1 MRTELFIDG
10 QFVAGEE
17 AAEVILNPS
26 TGEAI
31 CSVAEPSP
39 AQIERAVRAAERA
52 FAGWSRTPPR
62 ERGRALLAVADRI
75 EQNAAAL
82 ATLESLNCGK
92 PYAAVLNDE
101 IPAIADVFRFFA
113 GAIRSMT
120 AVAGNEYLAGHTS
133 MVRRDPL
140 GVVASIAPWNYPL
153 LMAAWKICPAVAAGN
168 TIVLKPSEQTPLS
181 SLKLAEFIAEAFPP
195 GVINIVSGRGDSVGA
210 PLIAHPQVRMIS
222 LTGDVTTGQKVLE
235 AAARTIKRTHLE
247 LGGKAPAVIFD
258 DADLEA
264 AVAGIRSFGYYNAGQ
279 DCTAACRLYVQQGIY
294 ERFVADLAS
303 AVASIRIGEQNDAG
317 VEMGPCISE
326 RHRTRVASF
335 VERARQQPHVEVLC
349 GGKPAQRRGFFY
361 EPTVI
366 AGARQSD
373 EIVRK
378 EVFGPVVTVTPFKD
392 ADEALALAND
402 SDYGLASSVWTRD
415 VGKAMR
421 LAAELQYGTTWV
433 NTHFMLASEMPHGG
447 MKKSGYGK
455 DQSIYALEDYTCVRH
470 VMVKL

>member
-1 MRTELFIDG
+1 
-10 QFVAGEE
+10 
-17 AAEVILNPS
+17 
-26 TGEAI
+26 
-31 CSVAEPSP
+31 
-39 AQIERAVRAAERA
+39 
-52 FAGWSRTPPR
+52 
-62 ERGRALLAVADRI
+62 
-75 EQNAAAL
+75 
-82 ATLESLNCGK
+82 
-92 PYAAVLNDE
+92 
-101 IPAIADVFRFFA
+101 
-113 GAIRSMT
+113 
-120 AVAGNEYLAGHTS
+120 
-133 MVRRDPL
+133 
-140 GVVASIAPWNYPL
+140 
-153 LMAAWKICPAVAAGN
+153 
-168 TIVLKPSEQTPLS
+168 
-181 SLKLAEFIAEAFPP
+181 
-195 GVINIVSGRGDSVGA
+195 
-210 PLIAHPQVRMIS
+210 
-222 LTGDVTTGQKVLE
+222 
-235 AAARTIKRTHLE
+235 
-247 LGGKAPAVIFD
+247 
-258 DADLEA
+258 
-264 AVAGIRSFGYYNAGQ
+264 
-279 DCTAACRLYVQQGIY
+279 
-294 ERFVADLAS
+294 
-303 AVASIRIGEQNDAG
+303 
-317 VEMGPCISE
+317 
-326 RHRTRVASF
+326 